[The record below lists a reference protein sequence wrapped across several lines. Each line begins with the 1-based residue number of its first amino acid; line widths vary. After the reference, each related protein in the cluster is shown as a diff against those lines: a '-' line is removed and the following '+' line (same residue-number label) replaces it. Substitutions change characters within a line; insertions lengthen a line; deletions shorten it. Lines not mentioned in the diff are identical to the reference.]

1 MIAQTHTSVVMLRN
15 RSVTNSSGVGRST
28 LYNLISEGLFTKP
41 VCITS
46 KKAVAW
52 PSNEVYAINAAR
64 IAGQSE
70 TEIRE
75 LVTRLHAGRTE
86 MAKKHGGDHA

>member
-1 MIAQTHTSVVMLRN
+1 MIAETHASIVMLRCKAVLG
-15 RSVTNSSGVGRST
+15 RTGLGRSS
-28 LYNLISEGLFTKP
+28 LYKLVSERLFTKP

-52 PSNEVYAINAAR
+52 PSNEVCAINAAR

-70 TEIRE
+70 SEIRE
-75 LVTRLHAGRTE
+75 LVIRLHADRTE
-86 MAKKHGGDHA
+86 LVMEQGGNHV